1 MLDDTDLLQ
10 ALRRH
15 WEYSGKDED
24 ISHEIYHD
32 DAVLE
37 FPQSG
42 ERFERRREL
51 PRMATTVSREAQVP
65 HPTDHSSC

>member
-1 MLDDTDLLQ
+1 MLSEDELIA

-15 WEYSGKDED
+15 WDYSGKDED
-24 ISHEIYHD
+24 VAHEIYNS

-42 ERFERRREL
+42 ERLRE
-51 PRMATTVSREAQVP
+51 SRTFGSGGASTRP
-65 HPTDHSSC
+65 S